1 MKESNVIFLKKKNK
15 KQTNFVLFLWME
27 FVYLSL
33 EKTFDL
39 IECAIAEARGWWVF
53 FSLRRR

>member
-27 FVYLSL
+27 LVYLSL
-33 EKTFDL
+33 EKS
-39 IECAIAEARGWWVF
+39 I
-53 FSLRRR
+53 